1 MDLFLVLLMFMN
13 INSNNIII
21 AWLITIKSIKL

>member
-13 INSNNIII
+13 ISSNNIII
-21 AWLITIKSIKL
+21 AWLIIINLIKL